1 MSDAQDMVHPEAE
14 SLTSCEPVKPN
25 KLCVSKTQQWNRHR
39 IDTFIAKVRHRGKK
53 EGGMG
58 PKQIPNLARQTMG
71 S

>member
-1 MSDAQDMVHPEAE
+1 MSDAQDMVHSEAE

-25 KLCVSKTQQWNRHR
+25 KLCVSKIQQWDWHR
-39 IDTFIAKVRHRGKK
+39 TDTFIAKVRNRGKK

-58 PKQIPNLARQTMG
+58 PKQIQNLARQAMG